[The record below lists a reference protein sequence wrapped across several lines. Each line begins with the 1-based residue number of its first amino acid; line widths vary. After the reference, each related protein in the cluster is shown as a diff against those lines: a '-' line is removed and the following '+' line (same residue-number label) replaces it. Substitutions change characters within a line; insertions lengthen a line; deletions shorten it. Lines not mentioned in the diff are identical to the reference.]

1 MTLPQLMTLI
11 DRHRIATGSSS
22 SEEPS
27 ASAPAAAGAEGWLSL
42 AALPHD

>member
-1 MTLPQLMTLI
+1 MTLAQLMTLC

-27 ASAPAAAGAEGWLSL
+27 ASAPAGGEGWLSL
-42 AALPHD
+42 AAMPHA